1 MPVKVKKLKQKQK
14 QKQRQHQSVVVN
26 VHTTRRAPR
35 KSKTP
40 AKGLGTNF
48 VSYPVYTNAHSD
60 YAPIINNLPAQYQN
74 QPAIS
79 LPVQALLNTS
89 TPNYT
94 SHPLTPNQLQTVGH
108 ESNPLTSLV
117 RKPHPIMSSALIDEL
132 KAVQRDRPVSRLG
145 EDIIGSNIPR
155 FSVFTPFQ
163 EELKNHLIFDDE
175 SMKSISRLSSPAFI
189 QSPDSAFSGINP
201 MKKPR
206 RVELKGLGEE
216 QLKAR
221 KAHYDAERRKNK
233 KI

>member
-48 VSYPVYTNAHSD
+48 VPYPVYTNAHSD

-94 SHPLTPNQLQTVGH
+94 SYPLTPNQLQMVGH

-132 KAVQRDRPVSRLG
+132 KAVQRDRPESRLG
-145 EDIIGSNIPR
+145 EDIIGSNIP
-155 FSVFTPFQ
+155 
-163 EELKNHLIFDDE
+163 
-175 SMKSISRLSSPAFI
+175 
-189 QSPDSAFSGINP
+189 
-201 MKKPR
+201 
-206 RVELKGLGEE
+206 
-216 QLKAR
+216 
-221 KAHYDAERRKNK
+221 
-233 KI
+233 